1 VKGNKFFVA
10 LHTLE
15 PKAFVRFLKFL
26 RSPYIQE
33 HRGILRLAD
42 FIEANRLETI
52 GQEPLERSNLY
63 CYIFENQIYDDLKLR
78 HLLSDALR
86 LLEEFVAVEKFYD
99 DRHYLELNKLHYYKD
114 KGLDKH
120 FVGLERQMRADMLKN
135 DVFGSE
141 YMYYKKFLLE
151 RELNQYLA
159 DREGRKGKIN
169 VTNASQAL
177 DDFFILQKLR
187 YGCMQANYGK
197 VFSASFQLFLL
208 EEILDFV
215 ASKDLSH
222 QPLIMAYYQS
232 LMMFKYPDDER
243 YFFELKEVLHKDSP
257 HFDQTHNVE
266 LFKFAQNYCIGKAN
280 MGKKT
285 YLQELFDLF
294 QTSLSHNIALV
305 NGELSPS
312 NFKNMVTVACHL
324 GKFDWAQEFIGRY
337 SAFLPE
343 DQRNNSVTMNTA
355 LLYWS
360 TRKLSDA
367 ARLLSRVE
375 FDDPFYALDAKSL
388 LLKIYFEQDEKEVLF
403 SFCESFRM
411 YLKRNKL
418 VSKAHINSY
427 NNLISFTVKL
437 IKLKPEQR
445 EKFDKIKKDIQEIKL
460 LNNKGWLI
468 EQVQKMDKDY
478 IRGPEPI

>member
-1 VKGNKFFVA
+1 M
-10 LHTLE
+10 E
-15 PKAFVRFLKFL
+15 PKAFGRFLKFL

-33 HRGILRLAD
+33 HRGIHRLAD
-42 FIEANRLETI
+42 YIEANRLGTK
-52 GQEPLERSNLY
+52 GYDKLEKENLFD
-63 CYIFENQIYDDLKLR
+63 YIFEKQVFDDLKLR

-86 LLEEFVAVEKFYD
+86 LLEEFVAVEKFYE
-99 DRHYLELNKLHYYKD
+99 DRHYLDLNKLHYYKD
-114 KGLDKH
+114 TGLDKH
-120 FVGLERQMRADMLKN
+120 FVALERQMRADILKN
-135 DVFGSE
+135 EVFGNE
-141 YMYYKKFLLE
+141 YLYYKKFLLE

-208 EEILDFV
+208 DEILDFV

-232 LMMFKYPDDER
+232 LMMFKHPEADN
-243 YFFELKEVLHKDSP
+243 YFFALKDVLHKDSM
-257 HFDQTHNVE
+257 HFDQSYNVE

-280 MGKKT
+280 MGKKE
-285 YLQELFDLF
+285 YLHELFGFF
-294 QTSLSHNIALV
+294 QTSLSHKIALV
-305 NGELSPS
+305 NNELSPS

-324 GKFDWAQEFIGRY
+324 GKFDWAQDFISKY
-337 SAFLPE
+337 SSYLPE

-437 IKLKPEQR
+437 IKLKPEQQT
-445 EKFDKIKKDIQEIKL
+445 KFEKIKREIEEIKL
-460 LNNKGWLI
+460 LNNKGWLT
-468 EQVQKMDKDY
+468 EQVQKMEKDY
-478 IRGPEPI
+478 VRKA